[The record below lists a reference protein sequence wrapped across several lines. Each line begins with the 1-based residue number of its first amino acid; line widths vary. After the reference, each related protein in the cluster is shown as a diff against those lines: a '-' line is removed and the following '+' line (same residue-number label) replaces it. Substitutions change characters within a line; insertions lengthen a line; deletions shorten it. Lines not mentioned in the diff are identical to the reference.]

1 MSIFETIANLF
12 SKAGATISTL
22 CFFNLWLY
30 EEEMPDCL
38 KADIE

>member
-1 MSIFETIANLF
+1 MFERLANLF
-12 SKAGATISTL
+12 SEAGATISTF

-38 KADIE
+38 KADTE